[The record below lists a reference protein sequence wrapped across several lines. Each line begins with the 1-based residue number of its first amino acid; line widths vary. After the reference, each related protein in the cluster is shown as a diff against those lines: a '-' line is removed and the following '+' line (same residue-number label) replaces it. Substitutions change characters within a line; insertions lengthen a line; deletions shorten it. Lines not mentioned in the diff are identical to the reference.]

1 MKFKNE
7 FLHKIYNLHFLVV
20 EFELKLNYNEASD
33 VAMYNEASDVAMYNE
48 ASYGASDGPSIET
61 SNEAFNGNIVIIR
74 VMELNGAYNGVG
86 NGYLNRTV
94 NGASNEAIQEIPIM
108 EPKWS

>member
-7 FLHKIYNLHFLVV
+7 FVHKIYNLHFLVV
-20 EFELKLNYNEASD
+20 EFELKLN
-33 VAMYNEASDVAMYNE
+33 YNEASDVAMYNE